1 MFLNKNRSLVY
12 KRGDKIHENIRSI
25 KAKLIAFSLLLLMI
39 PLITL
44 GYLSYQQSKSNLES
58 VGKENLRNSVEMTIA
73 MIEQFNQEV
82 EAGNL
87 SLDEAQEKVKV
98 AILGEMDSEGKRPIN
113 KNIKLG
119 ESGYIFVV
127 DQKGNS
133 IAHPNIEGNN
143 VWDEQDDNGVK
154 YMQEIIAKGNEGGG
168 FASYSWPLPNS
179 DQLEEKGVYAE
190 TDPYW
195 GWVIGAS
202 TYLADFNKPA
212 ESILKLTLVVI
223 GVAIIIGIFVIWQYA
238 SSMAKPINRVVQ
250 AMERFAEG
258 DLTQES
264 MSIRSKDEIGKLAN
278 AMNQMQAKLKD
289 MIHNIA
295 QASDLINTSSKEL
308 SQSANEVNMG
318 AEQVAITMNELAS
331 GAEGQAHHSNELT
344 SLMERFTAD
353 LRETNQHGEHIH
365 QSSVEVL
372 GLTNEGSQLMTSS
385 NSQMSKIDGIVQN
398 AVEKVKNLDAQAQE
412 ISKLV
417 VVIKDIADQTN
428 LLALNAAIEAARAGE
443 HGKGFAVV
451 ADEVRKLAEQVAFSV
466 NDITSIVT
474 NIQQDFDVVT
484 SSLEDGYQEVKEGT
498 NQIKATSE
506 TFTTISH
513 SINDVVESVQL
524 ISSNLSKVTED
535 GQKMNSAI
543 QEIAAVAEES
553 AAGVEQTTATTEQTS
568 SSMEVMA
575 GKSAQ
580 LSTLALELKTL
591 IAQFKL

>member
-1 MFLNKNRSLVY
+1 MKTFVQF
-12 KRGDKIHENIRSI
+12 RSI

-73 MIEQFNQEV
+73 IIEQFNQEV

-119 ESGYIFVV
+119 ENGYIFVV

-212 ESILKLTLVVI
+212 ESILKLTVIVI

-238 SSMAKPINRVVQ
+238 NSMAKPINRVVQ

-398 AVEKVKNLDAQAQE
+398 AVEKVKKLDAQAQE

-506 TFTTISH
+506 TFTTISN
-513 SINDVVESVQL
+513 SINDVVDSVQL

-568 SSMEVMA
+568 SSMDVMA

>member
-1 MFLNKNRSLVY
+1 MKTFVQF
-12 KRGDKIHENIRSI
+12 RSI
-25 KAKLIAFSLLLLMI
+25 KGKLIAFSLLLLMI

>member
-1 MFLNKNRSLVY
+1 MNTFVPF
-12 KRGDKIHENIRSI
+12 RSI

-39 PLITL
+39 PLIIL

-87 SLDEAQEKVKV
+87 TLEEAQEKVKV
-98 AILGEMDSEGKRPIN
+98 AILGKKDNEGKRPIN

-119 ESGYIFVV
+119 ENGYIFVV

-168 FASYSWPLPNS
+168 FVFYSWPLPNS
-179 DQLEEKGVYAE
+179 DQLENKGVYAE

-212 ESILKLTLVVI
+212 ESILKLTMIVI
-223 GVAIIIGIFVIWQYA
+223 GVAIIIGVLVIWQYA

-278 AMNQMQAKLKD
+278 AMNQMQSKLKD

-295 QASDLINTSSKEL
+295 QASDLITTSSKEL

-353 LRETNQHGEHIH
+353 LRETNQYGEHIH
-365 QSSVEVL
+365 QSSFEVL

-385 NSQMSKIDGIVQN
+385 NSQMKKIDSIVQN
-398 AVEKVKNLDAQAQE
+398 AVEKVKKLDAQAQE

-417 VVIKDIADQTN
+417 VVIKDIANQTN

-451 ADEVRKLAEQVAFSV
+451 ADEVRKLAEQVGYSV
-466 NDITSIVT
+466 NDITTIVA

-498 NQIKATSE
+498 IQIKATSE
-506 TFTTISH
+506 TFTTISD

-524 ISSNLSKVTED
+524 ISKNLSKVTDD

-580 LSTLALELKTL
+580 LSTLAIELKTL
-591 IAQFKL
+591 VAQFKL

>member
-1 MFLNKNRSLVY
+1 MKTFVQF
-12 KRGDKIHENIRSI
+12 RSI

-82 EAGNL
+82 EADNL

-119 ESGYIFVV
+119 ENGYIFVV

-212 ESILKLTLVVI
+212 ESILKLTVIVI

-238 SSMAKPINRVVQ
+238 NSMAKPINRVVQ

-318 AEQVAITMNELAS
+318 AGQVAITMNELAS

-398 AVEKVKNLDAQAQE
+398 AVEKVKKLDAQAQE

-506 TFTTISH
+506 TFTTISN
-513 SINDVVESVQL
+513 SINDVVDSVQL

-568 SSMEVMA
+568 SSMDVMA

>member
-1 MFLNKNRSLVY
+1 MNTFVPF
-12 KRGDKIHENIRSI
+12 RSI

-39 PLITL
+39 PLIIL

-87 SLDEAQEKVKV
+87 TLEEAQEKVKV
-98 AILGEMDSEGKRPIN
+98 AILGKKDNEGKRPIN

-119 ESGYIFVV
+119 ENGYIFVV
-127 DQKGNS
+127 DQKGTS

-154 YMQEIIAKGNEGGG
+154 YMQKIIAKGNEGGG
-168 FASYSWPLPNS
+168 FVFYSWPLPNS
-179 DQLEEKGVYAE
+179 DQLENKGVYAE

-212 ESILKLTLVVI
+212 ESILKLTMIVI
-223 GVAIIIGIFVIWQYA
+223 GVAIIIGVLVIWQYA

-258 DLTQES
+258 DLAQES

-278 AMNQMQAKLKD
+278 AMNQMQSKLKD

-295 QASDLINTSSKEL
+295 QASDLITTSSKEL

-353 LRETNQHGEHIH
+353 LRETNQYGEHIH
-365 QSSVEVL
+365 QSSFEVL

-385 NSQMSKIDGIVQN
+385 NSQMKKIDSIVQN

-417 VVIKDIADQTN
+417 VVIKDIANQTN

-451 ADEVRKLAEQVAFSV
+451 ADEVRKLAEQVGYSV
-466 NDITSIVT
+466 NDITTIVA

-484 SSLEDGYQEVKEGT
+484 SSLEDGYQEVKDGT
-498 NQIKATSE
+498 TQIKATSE
-506 TFTTISH
+506 TFTTISD

-524 ISSNLSKVTED
+524 ISKNLSKVTDD

-580 LSTLALELKTL
+580 LSTLAIDLKTL
-591 IAQFKL
+591 VAQFKL

>member
-1 MFLNKNRSLVY
+1 MNTFVPF
-12 KRGDKIHENIRSI
+12 RSI

-39 PLITL
+39 PLIIL

-87 SLDEAQEKVKV
+87 TLEEAQEKVKV
-98 AILGEMDSEGKRPIN
+98 AILGKKDNEGKRPIN

-119 ESGYIFVV
+119 ENGYIFVV

-168 FASYSWPLPNS
+168 FVFYSWPLPNS
-179 DQLEEKGVYAE
+179 DQLEDKGVYAE

-212 ESILKLTLVVI
+212 ESILKLTMIVI
-223 GVAIIIGIFVIWQYA
+223 GVAIIIGVLVIWQYA

-278 AMNQMQAKLKD
+278 AMNQMQSKLKD

-295 QASDLINTSSKEL
+295 QASDLITTSSKEL

-353 LRETNQHGEHIH
+353 LRETNQYGEHIH
-365 QSSVEVL
+365 QSSFEVL

-385 NSQMSKIDGIVQN
+385 NSQMKKIDSIVQN

-417 VVIKDIADQTN
+417 VVIKDIANQTN

-451 ADEVRKLAEQVAFSV
+451 ADEVRKLAEQVGYSV
-466 NDITSIVT
+466 NDITTIVT

-484 SSLEDGYQEVKEGT
+484 SSLEDGYQEVKDGT
-498 NQIKATSE
+498 TQIKATSE
-506 TFTTISH
+506 TFTTISD

-524 ISSNLSKVTED
+524 ISKNLSKVTDD

-580 LSTLALELKTL
+580 LSTLAIELKTL
-591 IAQFKL
+591 VAQFKL

>member
-1 MFLNKNRSLVY
+1 MKTFVQF
-12 KRGDKIHENIRSI
+12 RSI

>member
-1 MFLNKNRSLVY
+1 MKTFVQF
-12 KRGDKIHENIRSI
+12 RSI

-119 ESGYIFVV
+119 ENGYIFVV

-212 ESILKLTLVVI
+212 ESILKLTVIVI

-353 LRETNQHGEHIH
+353 LRETNKHGEHIH

-398 AVEKVKNLDAQAQE
+398 AVEKVKKLDAQAQE

-506 TFTTISH
+506 TFTTISN
-513 SINDVVESVQL
+513 SINDVVDSVQL
-524 ISSNLSKVTED
+524 ISGNLSKVTED

-568 SSMEVMA
+568 SSMDVMA

>member
-1 MFLNKNRSLVY
+1 MKTFVQF
-12 KRGDKIHENIRSI
+12 RSI
-25 KAKLIAFSLLLLMI
+25 KAKLIAFSLLLLMM

-98 AILGEMDSEGKRPIN
+98 AILGEMDSDGKRPIN

-223 GVAIIIGIFVIWQYA
+223 GVAIMIGLFVIWQYA

-258 DLTQES
+258 DLTQEN

-506 TFTTISH
+506 TFSTISN

>member
-1 MFLNKNRSLVY
+1 MKTFVQF
-12 KRGDKIHENIRSI
+12 RSI

-98 AILGEMDSEGKRPIN
+98 AILGEMDSDGKRPIN

-223 GVAIIIGIFVIWQYA
+223 GVAIIIGLFVIWQYA

-258 DLTQES
+258 DLTQEN

-506 TFTTISH
+506 TFSTISN

>member
-1 MFLNKNRSLVY
+1 MNTFVPF
-12 KRGDKIHENIRSI
+12 RSI

-39 PLITL
+39 PLIIL

-87 SLDEAQEKVKV
+87 TLEEAQEKVKV
-98 AILGEMDSEGKRPIN
+98 AILGKKDNEGKRPIN

-119 ESGYIFVV
+119 ENGYIFVV

-168 FASYSWPLPNS
+168 FVFYSWPLPNS
-179 DQLEEKGVYAE
+179 DQLENKGVYAE

-212 ESILKLTLVVI
+212 ASILKLTMIVI
-223 GVAIIIGIFVIWQYA
+223 GVAIIIGVLVIWQYA

-278 AMNQMQAKLKD
+278 AMNQMQSKLKD

-295 QASDLINTSSKEL
+295 QASDLITTSSKEL

-353 LRETNQHGEHIH
+353 LRETNQYGEHIH
-365 QSSVEVL
+365 QSSFEVL

-385 NSQMSKIDGIVQN
+385 NSQMKKIDSIVQN

-417 VVIKDIADQTN
+417 VVIKDIANQTN

-451 ADEVRKLAEQVAFSV
+451 ADEVRKLAEQVGYSV
-466 NDITSIVT
+466 NDITTIVT

-484 SSLEDGYQEVKEGT
+484 SSLEDGYQEVKDGT
-498 NQIKATSE
+498 TQIKATSE
-506 TFTTISH
+506 TFTTISD

-524 ISSNLSKVTED
+524 ISKNLSKVTDD

-580 LSTLALELKTL
+580 LSTLAIELKTL
-591 IAQFKL
+591 VAQFKL

>member
-1 MFLNKNRSLVY
+1 MNTFVPF
-12 KRGDKIHENIRSI
+12 RSI
-25 KAKLIAFSLLLLMI
+25 KGKLIAFSLLLLMI
-39 PLITL
+39 PLIIL

-87 SLDEAQEKVKV
+87 TLEEAQEKVKV
-98 AILGEMDSEGKRPIN
+98 AILGKKDNEGKRPIN

-119 ESGYIFVV
+119 ENGYIFVV
-127 DQKGNS
+127 DQKGTS

-168 FASYSWPLPNS
+168 FVSYSWPLPNS
-179 DQLEEKGVYAE
+179 DQLEDKGVYAE

-212 ESILKLTLVVI
+212 ESILKLTMIVI
-223 GVAIIIGIFVIWQYA
+223 GVAIIIGILVIWQYA

-278 AMNQMQAKLKD
+278 AMNQMQSKLKD

-353 LRETNQHGEHIH
+353 LRETNQYGEHIH
-365 QSSVEVL
+365 QSSFEVL

-385 NSQMSKIDGIVQN
+385 NSQMKKIDSIVQN

-417 VVIKDIADQTN
+417 VVIKDIANQTN

-451 ADEVRKLAEQVAFSV
+451 ADEVRKLAEQVGYSV
-466 NDITSIVT
+466 NDITTIVA

-498 NQIKATSE
+498 TQIKATSE
-506 TFTTISH
+506 TFTTISD

-524 ISSNLSKVTED
+524 ISKNLSKVTED

-580 LSTLALELKTL
+580 LSTLAIELKTL
-591 IAQFKL
+591 VAQFKL

>member
-1 MFLNKNRSLVY
+1 MNTFVPF
-12 KRGDKIHENIRSI
+12 RSI
-25 KAKLIAFSLLLLMI
+25 KGKLIAFSLLLLMI
-39 PLITL
+39 PLIIL

-87 SLDEAQEKVKV
+87 TLEEAQEKVKV
-98 AILGEMDSEGKRPIN
+98 AILGKKDNEGKRPIN

-119 ESGYIFVV
+119 ENGYIFVV

-168 FASYSWPLPNS
+168 FVFYSWPLPNS
-179 DQLEEKGVYAE
+179 DQLEDKGVYAE

-212 ESILKLTLVVI
+212 ESILKLTMIVI
-223 GVAIIIGIFVIWQYA
+223 GVAIIIGVLVIWQYA

-278 AMNQMQAKLKD
+278 AMNQMQSKLKD

-353 LRETNQHGEHIH
+353 LRETNQYGEHIH
-365 QSSVEVL
+365 QSSFEVL

-385 NSQMSKIDGIVQN
+385 NSQMKKIDSIVQN

-417 VVIKDIADQTN
+417 VVIKDIANQTN

-451 ADEVRKLAEQVAFSV
+451 ADEVRKLAEQVGYSV
-466 NDITSIVT
+466 NDITTIVA

-498 NQIKATSE
+498 TQIKATSE
-506 TFTTISH
+506 TFTTISD

-524 ISSNLSKVTED
+524 ISKNLSKVTED

-580 LSTLALELKTL
+580 LSTLAIELKTL
-591 IAQFKL
+591 VAQFKL

>member
-1 MFLNKNRSLVY
+1 MKTFVQF
-12 KRGDKIHENIRSI
+12 RSI

-238 SSMAKPINRVVQ
+238 SSMVKPINRVVQ

-506 TFTTISH
+506 TFMTISH
-513 SINDVVESVQL
+513 SINNVVESVQL

>member
-1 MFLNKNRSLVY
+1 MKTFVQF
-12 KRGDKIHENIRSI
+12 RSI

-513 SINDVVESVQL
+513 SINNVVESVQL

>member
-1 MFLNKNRSLVY
+1 MKSLFQF
-12 KRGDKIHENIRSI
+12 RSI
-25 KAKLIAFSLLLLMI
+25 KAKLIAFSLLLLLI
-39 PLITL
+39 PLIIL
-44 GYLSYQQSKSNLES
+44 GFSSYQQSKANLET

-73 MIEQFNQEV
+73 MIEQFNQQV

-87 SLDEAQEKVKV
+87 SLEEAQEKVKI
-98 AILGEMDSEGKRPIN
+98 AILGEKDSEGKRPIN
-113 KNIKLG
+113 KEIKLG
-119 ESGYIFVV
+119 DNGYIFVV

-133 IAHPNIEGNN
+133 IAHPNIEGSN
-143 VWDEQDDNGVK
+143 VWDEQDDSGFK
-154 YMQEIIAKGNEGGG
+154 YMQEIIAVGNDGGG
-168 FASYSWPLPNS
+168 FVSYEWALPNT
-179 DQLEEKGVYAE
+179 DQLEEKGVYTE

-202 TYLADFNKPA
+202 TYLMDFNKPA
-212 ESILKLTLVVI
+212 ESILKLTIIVI
-223 GVAIIIGIFVIWQYA
+223 AIAVIVGIFVIWQYA
-238 SSMAKPINRVVQ
+238 SSMAKPINRVAQ
-250 AMERFAEG
+250 AMEQFAQG
-258 DLTQES
+258 DLSQDS
-264 MSIRSKDEIGKLAN
+264 ISIRSKDEIGKLAN
-278 AMNQMQAKLKD
+278 AMNQMQQKLKD

-308 SQSANEVNMG
+308 TQSANEVNMG
-318 AEQVAITMNELAS
+318 AEQVAITMHELAS

-344 SLMERFTAD
+344 SLMERFTTD
-353 LRETNQHGEHIH
+353 LQETNQHGAHIH

-372 GLTNEGSQLMTSS
+372 ALTNEGSQLMTSS
-385 NSQMSKIDGIVQN
+385 NSQMVKIDSIVQN

-443 HGKGFAVV
+443 QGKGFAVV

-484 SSLEDGYQEVKEGT
+484 TSLEDGYQEVKEGT

-506 TFTTISH
+506 TFNTISY
-513 SINDVVESVQL
+513 SINDVVESVKL
-524 ISSNLSKVTED
+524 ISTNLSKVTED
-535 GQKMNSAI
+535 GRKMNNSI

-553 AAGVEQTTATTEQTS
+553 AAGVEQTTATTEETS
-568 SSMEVMA
+568 SSMDAMA

-580 LSTLALELKTL
+580 LSELALQLKAL

>member
-1 MFLNKNRSLVY
+1 MNTFVPF
-12 KRGDKIHENIRSI
+12 RSI

-39 PLITL
+39 PLIIL

-87 SLDEAQEKVKV
+87 TLEEAQEKVKV
-98 AILGEMDSEGKRPIN
+98 AILGKKDNEGKRPIN

-119 ESGYIFVV
+119 ENGYIFVV

-168 FASYSWPLPNS
+168 FVFYSWPLPNS
-179 DQLEEKGVYAE
+179 DQLENKGVYAE

-212 ESILKLTLVVI
+212 ESILKLTMIVI
-223 GVAIIIGIFVIWQYA
+223 GVAIIIGVLVIWQYA

-278 AMNQMQAKLKD
+278 AMNQMQSKLKD

-295 QASDLINTSSKEL
+295 QASDLITTSSKEL

-353 LRETNQHGEHIH
+353 LRETNQYGEHIH
-365 QSSVEVL
+365 QSSFEVL

-385 NSQMSKIDGIVQN
+385 NSQMKKIDSIVQN

-417 VVIKDIADQTN
+417 VVIKDIANQTN

-451 ADEVRKLAEQVAFSV
+451 ADEVRKLAEQVGYSV
-466 NDITSIVT
+466 NDITTIVT

-498 NQIKATSE
+498 TQIKATSE
-506 TFTTISH
+506 TFTTISD

-524 ISSNLSKVTED
+524 ISKNLSKVTED

-580 LSTLALELKTL
+580 LSTLAIELKTL
-591 IAQFKL
+591 VAQFKL

>member
-1 MFLNKNRSLVY
+1 MKTFVQF
-12 KRGDKIHENIRSI
+12 RSI

-119 ESGYIFVV
+119 ENGYIFVV

-212 ESILKLTLVVI
+212 ESILKLTVIVI

-398 AVEKVKNLDAQAQE
+398 AVEKVKKLDAQAQE

-506 TFTTISH
+506 TFTTISN
-513 SINDVVESVQL
+513 SINDVVDSVQL
-524 ISSNLSKVTED
+524 ISGNLSKVTED

-568 SSMEVMA
+568 SSMDVMA

>member
-1 MFLNKNRSLVY
+1 MKTFVQF
-12 KRGDKIHENIRSI
+12 RSI

-39 PLITL
+39 PLISL

-98 AILGEMDSEGKRPIN
+98 AILGEMDSDGKRPIN

-223 GVAIIIGIFVIWQYA
+223 GVAIMIGLFVIWQYA

-258 DLTQES
+258 DLTQEN

-506 TFTTISH
+506 TFSTISN

>member
-1 MFLNKNRSLVY
+1 MKTFVQF
-12 KRGDKIHENIRSI
+12 RSI
-25 KAKLIAFSLLLLMI
+25 KAKLISFSLLLLMI

>member
-1 MFLNKNRSLVY
+1 MNTFVPF
-12 KRGDKIHENIRSI
+12 RSI

-39 PLITL
+39 PLIIL

-87 SLDEAQEKVKV
+87 TLEEAQEKVKV
-98 AILGEMDSEGKRPIN
+98 AILGKKDNEGKRPIN

-119 ESGYIFVV
+119 ENGYIFVV
-127 DQKGNS
+127 DQKGTS

-168 FASYSWPLPNS
+168 FVFYSWPLPNS
-179 DQLEEKGVYAE
+179 DQLENKGVYAE

-212 ESILKLTLVVI
+212 ESILKLTMIVI
-223 GVAIIIGIFVIWQYA
+223 GVAIIIGVLVIWQYA
-238 SSMAKPINRVVQ
+238 SSMVKPINRVVQ

-278 AMNQMQAKLKD
+278 AMNQMQSKLKD

-295 QASDLINTSSKEL
+295 QASDLITTSSKEL

-353 LRETNQHGEHIH
+353 LRETNQYGEHIH
-365 QSSVEVL
+365 QSSFEVL

-385 NSQMSKIDGIVQN
+385 NSQMKKIDSIVQN

-417 VVIKDIADQTN
+417 VVIKDIANQTN

-451 ADEVRKLAEQVAFSV
+451 ADEVRKLAEQVGYSV
-466 NDITSIVT
+466 NDITTIVT

-484 SSLEDGYQEVKEGT
+484 SSLEDGYQEVKDGT
-498 NQIKATSE
+498 TQIKATSE
-506 TFTTISH
+506 TFTTISD

-524 ISSNLSKVTED
+524 ISKNLSKVTDD

-580 LSTLALELKTL
+580 LSTLAIELKTL
-591 IAQFKL
+591 VAQFKL

>member
-1 MFLNKNRSLVY
+1 MNTFVPF
-12 KRGDKIHENIRSI
+12 RSI

-39 PLITL
+39 PLIIL

-87 SLDEAQEKVKV
+87 TLEEAQEKVKV
-98 AILGEMDSEGKRPIN
+98 AILGKKDNEGKRPIN

-119 ESGYIFVV
+119 ENGYIFVV

-168 FASYSWPLPNS
+168 FVFYSWPLPNS
-179 DQLEEKGVYAE
+179 DQLENKGVYAE

-212 ESILKLTLVVI
+212 ESILKLTMIVI
-223 GVAIIIGIFVIWQYA
+223 GVAIIIGILVIWQYA

-278 AMNQMQAKLKD
+278 AMNQMQSKLKD

-295 QASDLINTSSKEL
+295 QASDLITTSSKEL

-353 LRETNQHGEHIH
+353 LRETNQYGEHIH
-365 QSSVEVL
+365 QSSFEVL

-385 NSQMSKIDGIVQN
+385 NSQMKKIDSIVQN
-398 AVEKVKNLDAQAQE
+398 AVEKVKKLDAQAQE

-417 VVIKDIADQTN
+417 VVIKDIANQTN

-451 ADEVRKLAEQVAFSV
+451 ADEVRKLAEQVGYSV
-466 NDITSIVT
+466 NDITTIVA

-498 NQIKATSE
+498 TQIKATSE
-506 TFTTISH
+506 TFTTISD

-524 ISSNLSKVTED
+524 ISKNLSKVTED

-580 LSTLALELKTL
+580 LSTLAIELKTL
-591 IAQFKL
+591 VAQFKL

>member
-1 MFLNKNRSLVY
+1 MKTFVQF
-12 KRGDKIHENIRSI
+12 RSI

-344 SLMERFTAD
+344 SLMERFTTD

>member
-1 MFLNKNRSLVY
+1 MNTFVPF
-12 KRGDKIHENIRSI
+12 RSI

-39 PLITL
+39 PLIIL

-87 SLDEAQEKVKV
+87 TLEEAQEKVKV
-98 AILGEMDSEGKRPIN
+98 AILGKKDNEGKRPIN

-119 ESGYIFVV
+119 ENGYIFVV

-168 FASYSWPLPNS
+168 FVFYSWPLPNS
-179 DQLEEKGVYAE
+179 DQLEDKGVYAE

-212 ESILKLTLVVI
+212 ESILKLTMIVI
-223 GVAIIIGIFVIWQYA
+223 GVAIIIGVLVIWQYA

-278 AMNQMQAKLKD
+278 AMNQMQSKLKD

-353 LRETNQHGEHIH
+353 LRETNQYGEHIH
-365 QSSVEVL
+365 QSSFEVL

-385 NSQMSKIDGIVQN
+385 NSQMKKIDSIVQN

-417 VVIKDIADQTN
+417 VVIKDIANQTN

-451 ADEVRKLAEQVAFSV
+451 ADEVRKLAEQVGYSV
-466 NDITSIVT
+466 NDITTIVT

-484 SSLEDGYQEVKEGT
+484 SSLEDGYQEVKDGT
-498 NQIKATSE
+498 TQIKATSE
-506 TFTTISH
+506 TFTTISD

-524 ISSNLSKVTED
+524 ISKNLSKVTED

-580 LSTLALELKTL
+580 LSTLAIELKTL
-591 IAQFKL
+591 VAQFKL

>member
-1 MFLNKNRSLVY
+1 MNTFVPF
-12 KRGDKIHENIRSI
+12 RSI
-25 KAKLIAFSLLLLMI
+25 KGKLIAFSLLLLMI
-39 PLITL
+39 PLIIL

-87 SLDEAQEKVKV
+87 TLEEAQEKVKV
-98 AILGEMDSEGKRPIN
+98 AILGKMDNEGKRPIN

-119 ESGYIFVV
+119 ENGYIFVV

-168 FASYSWPLPNS
+168 FVFYSWPLPNS
-179 DQLEEKGVYAE
+179 DQLEDKGVYAE

-212 ESILKLTLVVI
+212 ESILKLTMIVI
-223 GVAIIIGIFVIWQYA
+223 GVAIIIGVLVIWQYA

-278 AMNQMQAKLKD
+278 AMNQMQSKLKD

-295 QASDLINTSSKEL
+295 QASDLITTSSKEL

-353 LRETNQHGEHIH
+353 LRETNQYGEHIH
-365 QSSVEVL
+365 QSSFEVL

-385 NSQMSKIDGIVQN
+385 NSQMKKIDSIVQN

-417 VVIKDIADQTN
+417 VVIKDIANQTN

-451 ADEVRKLAEQVAFSV
+451 ADEVRKLAEQVGYSV
-466 NDITSIVT
+466 NDITTIVT

-484 SSLEDGYQEVKEGT
+484 SSLEDGYQEVKDGT
-498 NQIKATSE
+498 TQIKATSE
-506 TFTTISH
+506 TFTTISD

-524 ISSNLSKVTED
+524 ISKNLSKVTDD

-580 LSTLALELKTL
+580 LSTLAIELKTL
-591 IAQFKL
+591 VAQFKL

>member
-1 MFLNKNRSLVY
+1 MKSLFQF
-12 KRGDKIHENIRSI
+12 RSI
-25 KAKLIAFSLLLLMI
+25 KAKLIAFSLLLLLI
-39 PLITL
+39 PLIIL
-44 GYLSYQQSKSNLES
+44 GFSSYQQSKANLET

-73 MIEQFNQEV
+73 MIEQFNQQV

-87 SLDEAQEKVKV
+87 SLEEAQEKVKI
-98 AILGEMDSEGKRPIN
+98 AILGEKDSEGKRPIN
-113 KNIKLG
+113 KEIKLG
-119 ESGYIFVV
+119 DNGYIFVV

-133 IAHPNIEGNN
+133 IAHPNIEGSN
-143 VWDEQDDNGVK
+143 VWDEQDDSGFK
-154 YMQEIIAKGNEGGG
+154 YMQEIIAVGNDGGG
-168 FASYSWPLPNS
+168 FVSYEWALPNT
-179 DQLEEKGVYAE
+179 DRLEEKGVYTE

-202 TYLADFNKPA
+202 TYLMDFNKPA
-212 ESILKLTLVVI
+212 ESILKLTIIVI
-223 GVAIIIGIFVIWQYA
+223 AIAVIVGIFVIWQYA
-238 SSMAKPINRVVQ
+238 SSMAKPINRVAQ
-250 AMERFAEG
+250 AMEQFAQG
-258 DLTQES
+258 DLSQDS
-264 MSIRSKDEIGKLAN
+264 ISIRSKDEIGKLAN
-278 AMNQMQAKLKD
+278 AMNQMQQKLKD

-308 SQSANEVNMG
+308 TQSANEVNMG
-318 AEQVAITMNELAS
+318 AEQVAITMHELAS

-353 LRETNQHGEHIH
+353 LQETNQHGAHIH

-372 GLTNEGSQLMTSS
+372 ALTNEGSQLMTSS
-385 NSQMSKIDGIVQN
+385 NSQMVKIDSIVQN

-443 HGKGFAVV
+443 QGKGFAVV

-484 SSLEDGYQEVKEGT
+484 TSLEDGYQEVKEGT

-506 TFTTISH
+506 TFNTISY
-513 SINDVVESVQL
+513 SINDVVESVKL
-524 ISSNLSKVTED
+524 ISTNLSKVTED
-535 GQKMNSAI
+535 GRKMNNSI

-553 AAGVEQTTATTEQTS
+553 AAGVEQTTATTEETS
-568 SSMEVMA
+568 SSMDDMA

-580 LSTLALELKTL
+580 LSELALQLKAL

>member
-1 MFLNKNRSLVY
+1 MNTFVPF
-12 KRGDKIHENIRSI
+12 RSI
-25 KAKLIAFSLLLLMI
+25 KGKLIAFSLLLLMI
-39 PLITL
+39 PLIIL

-87 SLDEAQEKVKV
+87 TLEEAQEKVKV
-98 AILGEMDSEGKRPIN
+98 AILGKKDNDGKRPIN

-119 ESGYIFVV
+119 ENGYIFVV
-127 DQKGNS
+127 DQKGTS

-168 FASYSWPLPNS
+168 FVSYSWPLPNS
-179 DQLEEKGVYAE
+179 DQLEDKGVYAE

-212 ESILKLTLVVI
+212 ESILKLTMIVI
-223 GVAIIIGIFVIWQYA
+223 GVAIIIGILVIWQYA
-238 SSMAKPINRVVQ
+238 SSMVKPINRVVQ

-278 AMNQMQAKLKD
+278 AMNQMQSKLKD

-353 LRETNQHGEHIH
+353 LRETNQYGEHIH
-365 QSSVEVL
+365 QSSFEVL

-385 NSQMSKIDGIVQN
+385 NSQMKKIDSIVQN

-417 VVIKDIADQTN
+417 VVIKDIANQTN

-451 ADEVRKLAEQVAFSV
+451 ADEVRKLAEQVGYSV
-466 NDITSIVT
+466 NDITTIVA

-498 NQIKATSE
+498 TQIKATSE
-506 TFTTISH
+506 TFTTISD

-524 ISSNLSKVTED
+524 ISKNLSKVTED

-580 LSTLALELKTL
+580 LSTLAIELKTL
-591 IAQFKL
+591 VAQFKL

>member
-1 MFLNKNRSLVY
+1 MNTFVPF
-12 KRGDKIHENIRSI
+12 RSI
-25 KAKLIAFSLLLLMI
+25 KGKLIAFSLLLLMI
-39 PLITL
+39 PLIIL

-87 SLDEAQEKVKV
+87 TLEEAQEKVKV
-98 AILGEMDSEGKRPIN
+98 AILGKKDNEGKRPIN

-119 ESGYIFVV
+119 ENGYIFVV

-168 FASYSWPLPNS
+168 FVFYSWPLPNS
-179 DQLEEKGVYAE
+179 DQLEDKGVYAE

-212 ESILKLTLVVI
+212 ESILKLTMIVI
-223 GVAIIIGIFVIWQYA
+223 GVAIIIGVLVIWQYA

-278 AMNQMQAKLKD
+278 AMNQMQSKLKD

-295 QASDLINTSSKEL
+295 QASDLITTSSKEL

-353 LRETNQHGEHIH
+353 LRETNQYGEHIH
-365 QSSVEVL
+365 QSSFEVL

-385 NSQMSKIDGIVQN
+385 NSQMKKIDSIVQN

-417 VVIKDIADQTN
+417 VVIKDIANQTN

-451 ADEVRKLAEQVAFSV
+451 ADEVRKLAEQVGYSV
-466 NDITSIVT
+466 NDITTIVT

-484 SSLEDGYQEVKEGT
+484 SSLEDGYQEVKDGT
-498 NQIKATSE
+498 TQIKATSE
-506 TFTTISH
+506 TFTTISD

-524 ISSNLSKVTED
+524 ISKNLSKVTDD

-580 LSTLALELKTL
+580 LSTLAIELKTL
-591 IAQFKL
+591 VAQFKL

>member
-1 MFLNKNRSLVY
+1 MNTFVPF
-12 KRGDKIHENIRSI
+12 RSI
-25 KAKLIAFSLLLLMI
+25 KGKLIAFSLLLLMI
-39 PLITL
+39 PLIIL

-87 SLDEAQEKVKV
+87 TLEEAQEKVKV
-98 AILGEMDSEGKRPIN
+98 AILGKKDNEGKRPIN

-119 ESGYIFVV
+119 ENGYIFVV
-127 DQKGNS
+127 DQKGTS

-168 FASYSWPLPNS
+168 FVSYSWPLPNS
-179 DQLEEKGVYAE
+179 DQLEDKGVYAE

-212 ESILKLTLVVI
+212 ESILKLTMIVI
-223 GVAIIIGIFVIWQYA
+223 GVAIIIGILVIWQYA
-238 SSMAKPINRVVQ
+238 SSMVKPINRVVQ

-278 AMNQMQAKLKD
+278 AMNQMQSKLKD

-353 LRETNQHGEHIH
+353 LRETNQYGEHIH
-365 QSSVEVL
+365 QSSFEVL

-385 NSQMSKIDGIVQN
+385 NSQMKKIDSIVQN

-417 VVIKDIADQTN
+417 VVIKDIANQTN

-451 ADEVRKLAEQVAFSV
+451 ADEVRKLAEQVGYSV
-466 NDITSIVT
+466 NDITTIVA

-498 NQIKATSE
+498 TQIKATSE
-506 TFTTISH
+506 TFTTISD

-524 ISSNLSKVTED
+524 ISKNLSKVTED

-580 LSTLALELKTL
+580 LSTLAIELKTL
-591 IAQFKL
+591 VAQFKL

>member
-1 MFLNKNRSLVY
+1 MNTFVPF
-12 KRGDKIHENIRSI
+12 RSI

-39 PLITL
+39 PLIIL

-82 EAGNL
+82 EVGNL
-87 SLDEAQEKVKV
+87 SLEEAQEKVKV
-98 AILGEMDSEGKRPIN
+98 AILGKKDNEGKRPIN

-119 ESGYIFVV
+119 ENGYIFVV

-133 IAHPNIEGNN
+133 IAHPNIEGTN

-168 FASYSWPLPNS
+168 FVFYSWPLPNS
-179 DQLEEKGVYAE
+179 DQLEDKGVYTE

-212 ESILKLTLVVI
+212 ESILKLTMIVI
-223 GVAIIIGIFVIWQYA
+223 GVAIIIGILVIWQYA

-278 AMNQMQAKLKD
+278 AMNQMQSKLKD

-353 LRETNQHGEHIH
+353 LRETNQYGEHIH
-365 QSSVEVL
+365 QSSFEVL

-385 NSQMSKIDGIVQN
+385 NSQMKKIDSIVQN

-417 VVIKDIADQTN
+417 VVIKDIANQTN

-443 HGKGFAVV
+443 QGKGFAVV
-451 ADEVRKLAEQVAFSV
+451 ADEVRKLAEQVGYSV
-466 NDITSIVT
+466 NDITTIVT

-498 NQIKATSE
+498 TQIKATSE
-506 TFTTISH
+506 TFTTISD

-524 ISSNLSKVTED
+524 ISKNLSKVTED

-580 LSTLALELKTL
+580 LSTLAIELKTL
-591 IAQFKL
+591 VAQFKL

>member
-1 MFLNKNRSLVY
+1 MKTFVQF
-12 KRGDKIHENIRSI
+12 RSI

-484 SSLEDGYQEVKEGT
+484 SSLENGYQEVKEGT

>member
-1 MFLNKNRSLVY
+1 MKSLFQF
-12 KRGDKIHENIRSI
+12 RSI
-25 KAKLIAFSLLLLMI
+25 KAKLIAFSLLLLLI
-39 PLITL
+39 PLIIL
-44 GYLSYQQSKSNLES
+44 GFSSYQQSKANLET

-73 MIEQFNQEV
+73 MIEQFNQQV

-87 SLDEAQEKVKV
+87 SLEEAQEKVKI
-98 AILGEMDSEGKRPIN
+98 AILGEKDSEGKRPIN
-113 KNIKLG
+113 KEIKLG
-119 ESGYIFVV
+119 DNGYIFVV

-133 IAHPNIEGNN
+133 IAHPNIEGSN
-143 VWDEQDDNGVK
+143 VWDEQDDSGFK
-154 YMQEIIAKGNEGGG
+154 YMQEIIAVGNDGGG
-168 FASYSWPLPNS
+168 FVSYEWALPNT
-179 DQLEEKGVYAE
+179 DQLEEKGVYTE

-202 TYLADFNKPA
+202 TYLMDFNKPA
-212 ESILKLTLVVI
+212 ESILKLTIIVI
-223 GVAIIIGIFVIWQYA
+223 AIAVIVGIFVIWQYA
-238 SSMAKPINRVVQ
+238 SSMAKPINRVAQ
-250 AMERFAEG
+250 AMEQFAQG
-258 DLTQES
+258 DLSQDS
-264 MSIRSKDEIGKLAN
+264 ISIRSKDEIGKLAN
-278 AMNQMQAKLKD
+278 AMNQMQQKLKG

-308 SQSANEVNMG
+308 TQSANEVNMG
-318 AEQVAITMNELAS
+318 AEQVAITMHELAS

-353 LRETNQHGEHIH
+353 LQETNQHGAHIH

-372 GLTNEGSQLMTSS
+372 ALTNEGSQLMTSS
-385 NSQMSKIDGIVQN
+385 NSQMVKIDSIVQN

-443 HGKGFAVV
+443 QGKGFAVV

-484 SSLEDGYQEVKEGT
+484 TSLEDGYQEVKEGT

-506 TFTTISH
+506 TFNTISY
-513 SINDVVESVQL
+513 SINDVVESVKL
-524 ISSNLSKVTED
+524 ISTNLSKVTED
-535 GQKMNSAI
+535 GRKMNNSI

-553 AAGVEQTTATTEQTS
+553 AAGVEQTTATTEETS
-568 SSMEVMA
+568 SSMDDMA

-580 LSTLALELKTL
+580 LSELALQLKAL

>member
-1 MFLNKNRSLVY
+1 MNTFVPF
-12 KRGDKIHENIRSI
+12 RSI
-25 KAKLIAFSLLLLMI
+25 KGKLIAFSLLLLMI
-39 PLITL
+39 PLIIL

-87 SLDEAQEKVKV
+87 TLEEAQEKVKV
-98 AILGEMDSEGKRPIN
+98 AILGKKDNEGKRPIN

-119 ESGYIFVV
+119 ENGYIFVV
-127 DQKGNS
+127 DQKGTS

-168 FASYSWPLPNS
+168 FVSYSWPLPNS
-179 DQLEEKGVYAE
+179 DQLEDKGVYAE

-212 ESILKLTLVVI
+212 ESILKLTMIVI
-223 GVAIIIGIFVIWQYA
+223 GVAIIIGVLVIWQYA

-278 AMNQMQAKLKD
+278 AMNQMQSKLKD

-295 QASDLINTSSKEL
+295 QASDLITTSSKEL

-353 LRETNQHGEHIH
+353 LRETNQYGEHIH
-365 QSSVEVL
+365 QSSFEVL

-385 NSQMSKIDGIVQN
+385 NSQMKKIDSIVQN

-417 VVIKDIADQTN
+417 VVIKDIANQTN

-451 ADEVRKLAEQVAFSV
+451 ADEVRKLAEQVGYSV
-466 NDITSIVT
+466 NDITTIVA

-484 SSLEDGYQEVKEGT
+484 SSLEDGYQEVKDGT
-498 NQIKATSE
+498 TQIKATSE
-506 TFTTISH
+506 TFTTISD

-524 ISSNLSKVTED
+524 ISKNLSKVTDD

-580 LSTLALELKTL
+580 LSTLAIDLKTL
-591 IAQFKL
+591 VAQFKL

>member
-1 MFLNKNRSLVY
+1 MKTFVQF
-12 KRGDKIHENIRSI
+12 RSI

-238 SSMAKPINRVVQ
+238 SSMVKPINRVVQ

-484 SSLEDGYQEVKEGT
+484 SSLEVGYQEVKEGT

>member
-1 MFLNKNRSLVY
+1 MKTFVQF
-12 KRGDKIHENIRSI
+12 RSI

-238 SSMAKPINRVVQ
+238 SSMVKPINRVVQ